1 MDEIIKTIADKTGIG
16 VDDVKKVVDEVMA
29 AIKERGPELLAG
41 LTGDGEGGGG
51 IGDTLKGA
59 LGGLLGNKD

>member
-16 VDDVKKVVDEVMA
+16 VDDVQKVVDEVMV

-41 LTGDGEGGGG
+41 LTGDGDGGG

-59 LGGLLGNKD
+59 LGGLLGKKD